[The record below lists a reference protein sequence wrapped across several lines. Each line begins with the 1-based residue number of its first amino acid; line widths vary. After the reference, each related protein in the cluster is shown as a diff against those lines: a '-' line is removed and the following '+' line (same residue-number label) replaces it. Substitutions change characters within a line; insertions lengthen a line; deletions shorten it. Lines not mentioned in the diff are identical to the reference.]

1 MVRKLVLL
9 LILANL
15 LFLAWML
22 WGRAM
27 IGQAD
32 LAVMPAALNPEK
44 VRLLERNPASV
55 PVDATPVAV
64 AAPSAGKSGQ
74 KTAGLALALSP
85 LPAAVNSSPAAV
97 PVFMPASAPVAS
109 EKAAV
114 LPPAPPQVAVSEAAP
129 TAKEQDCAEWGEFS
143 GDDLQRAQQALATLR
158 LGDSVSQRIETRE
171 QGYWVYISPSK
182 KRSEADKKIAQLKQR
197 GITDYFLVMEEGKWK
212 YAISLG
218 IFKTEDGAKRRLEAL
233 RNKGIRTAKT
243 APRAGKLKFTVFT
256 MKGLDSGIRDKLNAL
271 KKEFPDGELKM
282 MACGN

>member
-27 IGQAD
+27 LGQPD
-32 LAVMPAALNPEK
+32 LAAMPAALNPEK
-44 VRLLERNPASV
+44 VRLLERYETSA
-55 PVDATPVAV
+55 PVDASTVAV
-64 AAPSAGKSGQ
+64 AAPTAGKPGQ

-85 LPAAVNSSPAAV
+85 LPAAVSSSPVAV
-97 PVFMPASAPVAS
+97 PVSVPASAPVAS
-109 EKAAV
+109 EKPAV
-114 LPPAPPQVAVSEAAP
+114 TSPAQVAATEQAA
-129 TAKEQDCAEWGEFS
+129 TAAEQDCAEWGEFS

-171 QGYWVYISPSK
+171 KGYWVYISPSK
-182 KRSEADKKIAQLKQR
+182 KRSDAEKKIEQLKQR
-197 GITDYFLVMEEGKWK
+197 GVTDYFLVVEEGKWK

-233 RNKGIRTAKT
+233 RKKGIRTAKT

-256 MKGLDSGIRDKLNAL
+256 MKGLDSGIRDKLTAL
-271 KKEFPDGELKM
+271 QREFPDGELKM
-282 MACGN
+282 MACSN